1 MVDRLEKFLAPLKD
15 THFSLGDYVDFEK
28 VGRNVESI
36 SIKLNQLNYLIGQP
50 DMEYAVRRLWH
61 ENPGAFSVLDV
72 LIAVRSKDMKK
83 ALDKEGNICIIS
95 DFFKSPEQVMD
106 FLDGTVWLN
115 CSETGKLRTLWTM
128 YLAWKS
134 VLIQMPVKIVAVT

>member
-106 FLDGTVWLN
+106 FLDGT
-115 CSETGKLRTLWTM
+115 G
-128 YLAWKS
+128 LAE
-134 VLIQMPVKIVAVT
+134 LFKIGRAHV